1 MADNSIFPFALK
13 EYYLLHWM
21 AQHETDTSAGLM
33 VKFSQA
39 DLAIE
44 CKSSPAT
51 VNKWLAALR
60 KAKCVEIVKR
70 GNYRITNTGHDVIAK
85 MQEIE
90 KLVGGKKNGY

>member
-1 MADNSIFPFALK
+1 MTDKSICLFASK

-33 VKFSQA
+33 VKFSQME
-39 DLAIE
+39 LAVE

-51 VNKWLAALR
+51 VNKWLTALR

-70 GNYRITNTGHDVIAK
+70 GNYRVTSTGHDVIAK

-90 KLVGGKKNGY
+90 KLVGGKKNGH